1 MASNI
6 KKVLLKRKLDA
17 VIYDLYV
24 KTSAELVQVTDSQ
37 TLTQKL
43 AAIDASVA
51 DAKGKLDK
59 LLGSDD
65 ATSISKQIDDKIG
78 ALKAELTNDKDAT
91 SLAGKIAKVTA
102 DLAAEVS
109 RASAAEAANAG
120 NITSLGNRMTAAEG
134 KITTLIGTDASKS
147 VRTIANEELAKQLIP
162 GDAKESLDT
171 LGEIAAWIQQHPE
184 DASAMNKKITDLT
197 TKVGAIPTTG
207 IGANS
212 ATVVA
217 YAAALAADA
226 KKAGTDANTAAA
238 AAKKAADDEAA
249 RAQGAEGT
257 LTTNLNALTTK
268 VGTIPTSGTGANS
281 ATVVAYAK
289 AVADAASAAAAAAKT
304 AADNAKQAADAE
316 AARAQ
321 GVEATLTTAVNAR
334 ARFFCQA
341 AQPAD
346 LADTDIWAQII
357 E

>member
-1 MASNI
+1 MASNV
-6 KKVLLKRKLDA
+6 KKVLLKKKIDA

-65 ATSISKQIDDKIG
+65 ATSISKQIDDKVG

-120 NITSLGNRMTAAEG
+120 NITKLGERMTTAEG
-134 KITTLIGTDASKS
+134 KITTLVGTDANKS
-147 VRTIANEELAKQLIP
+147 VRAIANEELAAQLIP
-162 GDAKESLDT
+162 GNAKDSLDT
-171 LGEIAAWIQQHPE
+171 LGEIAAWIQNHPD

-207 IGANS
+207 TGANS

-249 RAQGAEGT
+249 RAQGAEST
-257 LTTNLNALTTK
+257 LTTNLNALKTK

>member
-6 KKVLLKRKLDA
+6 KKVLLKKQIEK
-17 VIYDLYV
+17 VVYDLYV

-51 DAKGKLDK
+51 DAAGKLNK

-65 ATSISKQIDDKIG
+65 ATSITKQIDDKVA
-78 ALKAELTNDKDAT
+78 ALKAELTNEKDAT

-102 DLAAEVS
+102 DLAAEVT
-109 RASAAEAANAG
+109 RAKAAEAANAG
-120 NITSLGNRMTAAEG
+120 NITKLTTRMGAAEA
-134 KITTLIGTDASKS
+134 KITTLVGADANKS
-147 VRTIANEELAKQLIP
+147 VRTIANEELAAQLIP

-171 LGEIAAWIQQHPE
+171 LGEIAAWIQSHPD

-207 IGANS
+207 TGANS

-238 AAKKAADDEAA
+238 AAKKAATDETT
-249 RAQGAEGT
+249 RAKAAEGT

-268 VGTIPTSGTGANS
+268 VGVIPTTGTGANS

-289 AVADAASAAAAAAKT
+289 AVADAASAAAATAKT
-304 AADNAKQAADAE
+304 AADNAKKAADAE
-316 AARAQ
+316 AARAK
-321 GVEATLTTAVNAR
+321 GAENTLTAAVNAR

-341 AQPAD
+341 TQPTD

>member
-6 KKVLLKRKLDA
+6 KKVLLKKQINK
-17 VIYDLYV
+17 VVYDLYV
-24 KTSAELVQVTDSQ
+24 KTSAELVQVSDSQ

-43 AAIDASVA
+43 AAIDGSVA
-51 DAKGKLDK
+51 DAKAKLDK

-65 ATSISKQIDDKIG
+65 ATSISKQIDSKVA
-78 ALKAELTNDKDAT
+78 ALKAELTNEKDAT

-109 RASAAEAANAG
+109 RASAAEAANTR
-120 NITSLGNRMTAAEG
+120 NITSLGGRMTTAEG

-171 LGEIAAWIQQHPE
+171 LGEIAAWIQNHPD

-207 IGANS
+207 TGANS

-249 RAQGAEGT
+249 RAKGAEGT
-257 LTTNLNALTTK
+257 LTANLNALTTK
-268 VGTIPTSGTGANS
+268 VGTIPADGTGAGS

-289 AVADAASAAAAAAKT
+289 AVADAASTAAAAAKT
-304 AADNAKQAADAE
+304 AADNAQKAADAE
-316 AARAQ
+316 AARAK
-321 GVEATLTTAVNAR
+321 GAEGTLTTAVNAR

-341 AQPAD
+341 EQPAD

>member
-6 KKVLLKRKLDA
+6 KKVLLKKQIEK
-17 VIYDLYV
+17 VVYDLYV

-43 AAIDASVA
+43 AAIDTSIA
-51 DAKGKLDK
+51 DAKAKLDK

-65 ATSISKQIDDKIG
+65 ATSISKQIDDKVA
-78 ALKAELTNDKDAT
+78 ALKAELTNEKDAT

-102 DLAAEVS
+102 DLTGEIA
-109 RASAAEAANAG
+109 RAKAAEAANAG
-120 NITSLGNRMTAAEG
+120 NITKLGERMAAAEG

-162 GDAKESLDT
+162 DGAKESLDT
-171 LGEIAAWIQQHPE
+171 LGEIASWIQNHPD
-184 DASAMNKKITDLT
+184 DAAKMNKSITDLT
-197 TKVGAIPTTG
+197 TKVGAIPAEGTG
-207 IGANS
+207 AGS

-238 AAKKAADDEAA
+238 AAKAAADAEAA
-249 RAQGAEGT
+249 RAKGAEKANT
-257 LTTNLNALTTK
+257 DKITALTTK
-268 VGTIPTSGTGANS
+268 VGTIPTAGTGANAAS
-281 ATVVAYAK
+281 VVAYAK
-289 AVADAASAAAAAAKT
+289 AVADAASASAAAAKT
-304 AADNAKQAADAE
+304 AADNAQKAADAE
-316 AARAQ
+316 AARAK
-321 GVEATLTTAVNAR
+321 GAEGTLTAAVNAR

-341 AQPAD
+341 KQPAD

>member
-1 MASNI
+1 MASNV
-6 KKVLLKRKLDA
+6 KKVLLKKKIDA

-65 ATSISKQIDDKIG
+65 ATSISKQIDDKVG

-120 NITSLGNRMTAAEG
+120 NITKLGERMTTAEG
-134 KITTLIGTDASKS
+134 KITTLIGSDANKS
-147 VRTIANEELAKQLIP
+147 VRTIANEELAAQLIP
-162 GDAKESLDT
+162 GNAKDSLDT
-171 LGEIAAWIQQHPE
+171 LGEIAAWIQNHPD

-249 RAQGAEGT
+249 RAQGAEST
-257 LTTNLNALTTK
+257 LTTNLNALKTK

>member
-1 MASNI
+1 MASNV
-6 KKVLLKRKLDA
+6 KKVLLKKKIDA
-17 VIYDLYV
+17 VIYDLYL

-43 AAIDASVA
+43 TAIDASVA

-65 ATSISKQIDDKIG
+65 ATSISKQIDDKIA

-120 NITSLGNRMTAAEG
+120 NITKLGERMTTAEG
-134 KITTLIGTDASKS
+134 KITTLIGSDANKS
-147 VRTIANEELAKQLIP
+147 VRAIANEELAAQLIP
-162 GDAKESLDT
+162 GSAKESLDT
-171 LGEIAAWIQQHPE
+171 LGEIAAWIQQHPD

-207 IGANS
+207 TGANS

-249 RAQGAEGT
+249 RAQGAEST
-257 LTTNLNALTTK
+257 LTTNLNALKTK

>member
-6 KKVLLKRKLDA
+6 KKVLLKKKIDA

-43 AAIDASVA
+43 TAIDASVA

-120 NITSLGNRMTAAEG
+120 NITKLGERMTTAEG
-134 KITTLIGTDASKS
+134 KITTLIGSDANKS
-147 VRTIANEELAKQLIP
+147 VRAIANEELAAQLIP
-162 GDAKESLDT
+162 GSAKESLDT
-171 LGEIAAWIQQHPE
+171 LGEIAAWIQQHPD

-207 IGANS
+207 TGANS

-249 RAQGAEGT
+249 RAQGAEST
-257 LTTNLNALTTK
+257 LTTNLNALKTK

>member
-1 MASNI
+1 MASNV
-6 KKVLLKRKLDA
+6 KKVLLKKKIDA
-17 VIYDLYV
+17 VIYDLYI

-43 AAIDASVA
+43 TAIDASVA
-51 DAKGKLDK
+51 DAKTKLDK

-65 ATSISKQIDDKIG
+65 ATSISKQIDDKVA

-120 NITSLGNRMTAAEG
+120 NITKLGERMTAAEG

-171 LGEIAAWIQQHPE
+171 LGEIAAWIQQHPD

-207 IGANS
+207 TGANS

-249 RAQGAEGT
+249 RAQGAEST
-257 LTTNLNALTTK
+257 LTTNLNALKTK

-304 AADNAKQAADAE
+304 AADNAKQAADTE

>member
-1 MASNI
+1 MASNV
-6 KKVLLKRKLDA
+6 KKVLLKKKIDA

-65 ATSISKQIDDKIG
+65 ATSISKQIDDKVG
-78 ALKAELTNDKDAT
+78 ALKAELTNDKDAN

-120 NITSLGNRMTAAEG
+120 NITKLGERMTTAEG
-134 KITTLIGTDASKS
+134 KITTLIGTDANKS
-147 VRTIANEELAKQLIP
+147 VRAIANEELAAQLIP
-162 GDAKESLDT
+162 GNAKESLDT
-171 LGEIAAWIQQHPE
+171 LGEIAAWIQNHPD

-207 IGANS
+207 TGANA

-249 RAQGAEGT
+249 RAQGAEST
-257 LTTNLNALTTK
+257 LTTNLNALKTK

>member
-6 KKVLLKRKLDA
+6 KKVLLKKQIEK
-17 VIYDLYV
+17 VVYDLYV

-51 DAKGKLDK
+51 DAKAKLDK

-65 ATSISKQIDDKIG
+65 ATSISKQIDDKVA
-78 ALKAELTNDKDAT
+78 ALKAELTNEKDAT

-102 DLAAEVS
+102 DLAAEAT
-109 RASAAEAANAG
+109 RAKAAEAANAA
-120 NITSLGNRMTAAEG
+120 NITKLDGRMTAAEG
-134 KITTLIGTDASKS
+134 KITTLVGKDANKS
-147 VRTIANEELAKQLIP
+147 VRTIANEELAAQLIP

-171 LGEIAAWIQQHPE
+171 LGEIAAWIQQHPD
-184 DASAMNKKITDLT
+184 DAAAMNKKITDLT
-197 TKVGAIPTTG
+197 TKVGAIPTEGT
-207 IGANS
+207 GANS

-238 AAKKAADDEAA
+238 AAKKAATDEAT
-249 RAQGAEGT
+249 RANAAEGT
-257 LTTNLNALTTK
+257 LTSNLNALTTK
-268 VGTIPTSGTGANS
+268 VGTIPTAGTGAGS

-289 AVADAASAAAAAAKT
+289 AVADAASASAATAKT
-304 AADNAKQAADAE
+304 AADNAKKAADAE
-316 AARAQ
+316 AARAK
-321 GVEATLTTAVNAR
+321 GVENSLTAAVNAR

-341 AQPAD
+341 EQPAD

>member
-6 KKVLLKRKLDA
+6 KKVLLKKQINK
-17 VIYDLYV
+17 VVYDLYL

-43 AAIDASVA
+43 AAIDGSVA
-51 DAKGKLDK
+51 DAKAKLDK

-65 ATSISKQIDDKIG
+65 ATSISKQIDDKVA
-78 ALKAELTNDKDAT
+78 ALKAELTNEKDAT

-102 DLAAEVS
+102 NLAAEVT
-109 RASAAEAANAG
+109 RAKAAEAANAG
-120 NITSLGNRMTAAEG
+120 NITKLGERMTAAEG
-134 KITTLIGTDASKS
+134 KITTLVGKDANKS
-147 VRTIANEELAKQLIP
+147 VRTIANEELAAQLIP
-162 GDAKESLDT
+162 DGAKESLDT
-171 LGEIAAWIQQHPE
+171 LGEIAAWIQSHPD

-207 IGANS
+207 TGANS

-226 KKAGTDANTAAA
+226 KKAGTDANTAATAAKA
-238 AAKKAADDEAA
+238 AADAEATRAKAAEKANTDKI
-249 RAQGAEGT
+249 T
-257 LTTNLNALTTK
+257 ALTTK
-268 VGTIPTSGTGANS
+268 VGTIPTAGTGANS

-289 AVADAASAAAAAAKT
+289 AVADAASTAAAAAKT
-304 AADNAKQAADAE
+304 AADNAQKAADAE
-316 AARAQ
+316 AARAK
-321 GVEATLTTAVNAR
+321 GVEGTLTASVNAR

-341 AQPAD
+341 EQPAD

>member
-6 KKVLLKRKLDA
+6 KKVLLKKQLNK
-17 VIYDLYV
+17 VVYDLYV
-24 KTSAELVQVTDSQ
+24 KTSAELVMVTDSQ

-43 AAIDASVA
+43 AVVDADVA
-51 DAKGKLDK
+51 DAKAKLNK
-59 LLGSDD
+59 LLGTDD
-65 ATSISKQIDDKIG
+65 ETSISKQIDDKVA
-78 ALKAELTNDKDAT
+78 ALKAELTNEKDAT

-102 DLAAEVS
+102 DLAAEAT
-109 RASAAEAANAG
+109 RAKAAEASNAG
-120 NITSLGNRMTAAEG
+120 NITKLGERMTAAEG
-134 KITTLIGTDASKS
+134 K
-147 VRTIANEELAKQLIP
+147 IP

-171 LGEIAAWIQQHPE
+171 LGEIAAWIQSHPD

-207 IGANS
+207 TGANS

-226 KKAGTDANTAAA
+226 KAAGTNANTAAA

-249 RAQGAEGT
+249 RAKGAEGT
-257 LTTNLNALTTK
+257 LTTNLNALTAK
-268 VGTIPTSGTGANS
+268 VGTVPATGTGAGA

-289 AVADAASAAAAAAKT
+289 AVADAASTAAAAAKT
-304 AADNAKQAADAE
+304 AAVNAQKAADAE
-316 AARAQ
+316 AARAK
-321 GVEATLTTAVNAR
+321 GAEGTLTAAVNAR

-341 AQPAD
+341 EQPAD

>member
-6 KKVLLKRKLDA
+6 KKVLLKKQIEK
-17 VIYDLYV
+17 VVYDLYV

-59 LLGSDD
+59 LLGADD
-65 ATSISKQIDDKIG
+65 ATSISKQIDDKVA
-78 ALKAELTNDKDAT
+78 ALKAELTNEKDAT
-91 SLAGKIAKVTA
+91 SLAGKIAKVTG
-102 DLAAEVS
+102 DLAAEVT
-109 RASAAEAANAG
+109 RAKAAEAANAG
-120 NITSLGNRMTAAEG
+120 NITKLTTRMGAAEG
-134 KITTLIGTDASKS
+134 KITTLVGSDANKS
-147 VRTIANEELAKQLIP
+147 VRAIANEELAAQLIP
-162 GDAKESLDT
+162 DGAKESLDT
-171 LGEIAAWIQQHPE
+171 LGEIAAWIQSHPD

-207 IGANS
+207 TGANS

-226 KKAGTDANTAAA
+226 KKAGTDANAAAA
-238 AAKKAADDEAA
+238 AAKKAATDETT
-249 RAQGAEGT
+249 RAKAAEGT

-268 VGTIPTSGTGANS
+268 VGTIPTAGTGANS

-289 AVADAASAAAAAAKT
+289 AVADAASAAAATAKT
-304 AADNAKQAADAE
+304 AADNAKKAADAE
-316 AARAQ
+316 AARAK
-321 GVEATLTTAVNAR
+321 GVENTLTVAVNAR

-341 AQPAD
+341 TQPAD

>member
-1 MASNI
+1 MASNV
-6 KKVLLKRKLDA
+6 KKVLLKKKIDA

-43 AAIDASVA
+43 TAIDASVA

-120 NITSLGNRMTAAEG
+120 NITKLGERMTTAEG
-134 KITTLIGTDASKS
+134 KITTLIGTDANKS
-147 VRTIANEELAKQLIP
+147 VRAIANEELAAQLIP
-162 GDAKESLDT
+162 GNAKESLDT
-171 LGEIAAWIQQHPE
+171 LGEIAAWIQNHPD

-207 IGANS
+207 TGANA

-249 RAQGAEGT
+249 RAQGAEST
-257 LTTNLNALTTK
+257 LTTNLNALKTK

>member
-6 KKVLLKRKLDA
+6 KKVLLKKKIDA

-43 AAIDASVA
+43 TAIDASVA
-51 DAKGKLDK
+51 DAKAKLDK

-78 ALKAELTNDKDAT
+78 ALKAELTNDKDAN

-120 NITSLGNRMTAAEG
+120 NITKLGERMTTAEG
-134 KITTLIGTDASKS
+134 KITTLIGSDANKS
-147 VRTIANEELAKQLIP
+147 VRAIANEELAAQLIP
-162 GDAKESLDT
+162 GNAKESLDT
-171 LGEIAAWIQQHPE
+171 LGEIAAWIQNHPD

-207 IGANS
+207 TGANS

-226 KKAGTDANTAAA
+226 KKAGTDAKTAAA

-249 RAQGAEGT
+249 RAQGAEST
-257 LTTNLNALTTK
+257 LTTNLNALKTK

-304 AADNAKQAADAE
+304 AADNAKQAADTE

-321 GVEATLTTAVNAR
+321 GAEATLTTAVNAR

>member
-6 KKVLLKRKLDA
+6 KKVLLKKQLNK
-17 VIYDLYV
+17 VVYDLYV
-24 KTSAELVQVTDSQ
+24 KTSAELVMVTDSQ

-43 AAIDASVA
+43 AVVDADVA
-51 DAKGKLDK
+51 DAKAKLNK

-65 ATSISKQIDDKIG
+65 ATSISKQIDDKVA
-78 ALKAELTNDKDAT
+78 ALKAELTNEKDAT

-102 DLAAEVS
+102 DLNAEIA
-109 RASAAEAANAG
+109 RAKAAEAANAG
-120 NITSLGNRMTAAEG
+120 NITKLGERMTAAEG

-171 LGEIAAWIQQHPE
+171 LGEIAAWIQKHPD
-184 DASAMNKKITDLT
+184 DAAAMNKKIADLT
-197 TKVGAIPTTG
+197 TKVGAIPAEGTG
-207 IGANS
+207 AGS

-238 AAKKAADDEAA
+238 AAKKAATDETT
-249 RAQGAEGT
+249 RAKAAEGT
-257 LTTNLNALTTK
+257 LTANLNALTTK
-268 VGTIPTSGTGANS
+268 VGTIPTAGTGANS

-289 AVADAASAAAAAAKT
+289 AVADAASAAAATAKT
-304 AADNAKQAADAE
+304 AADNAQKAADAE
-316 AARAQ
+316 AARAK
-321 GVEATLTTAVNAR
+321 GAENTLTAAVNAR

-341 AQPAD
+341 EQPAD

>member
-6 KKVLLKRKLDA
+6 KKVLLKKQLNK
-17 VIYDLYV
+17 VVYDLYV
-24 KTSAELVQVTDSQ
+24 KTSAELVMVTDSQ

-43 AAIDASVA
+43 AVVDADVA
-51 DAKGKLDK
+51 DAKAKLNK
-59 LLGSDD
+59 LLGTDD
-65 ATSISKQIDDKIG
+65 ATSISKQIDDKVA
-78 ALKAELTNDKDAT
+78 ALKAELTNEKDAT

-102 DLAAEVS
+102 DLAAEVT
-109 RASAAEAANAG
+109 RAKAAEAANSG
-120 NITSLGNRMTAAEG
+120 NITKLGERMTAAEG
-134 KITTLIGTDASKS
+134 KITTLVGKDANKS
-147 VRTIANEELAKQLIP
+147 VRTIANEELAAQLIP

-171 LGEIAAWIQQHPE
+171 LGEIAAWIQQHPD
-184 DASAMNKKITDLT
+184 DAAAMNKKITDLT

-207 IGANS
+207 TGANS

-238 AAKKAADDEAA
+238 AAKKAATDEAT
-249 RAQGAEGT
+249 RAKAAEGT
-257 LTTNLNALTTK
+257 LTSNLNALTTK
-268 VGTIPTSGTGANS
+268 VGTIPTAGTGAGS

-289 AVADAASAAAAAAKT
+289 AVADAASAAAATAKT
-304 AADNAKQAADAE
+304 AADNAKKAADAE
-316 AARAQ
+316 ATRAK
-321 GVEATLTTAVNAR
+321 GVENTLTAAVNAR

-341 AQPAD
+341 EQPAD